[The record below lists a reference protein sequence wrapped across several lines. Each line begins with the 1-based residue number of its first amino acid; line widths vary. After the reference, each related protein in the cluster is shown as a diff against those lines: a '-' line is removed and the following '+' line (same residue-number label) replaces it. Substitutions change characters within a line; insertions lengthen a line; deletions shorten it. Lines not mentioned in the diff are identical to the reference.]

1 MCRPGGGR
9 PASASLGE
17 GDREGDRE
25 DGPPGPGGGRSTIT
39 IRRGLPRPG
48 VYRRCSSRRVN
59 CSPTVETA
67 ASPLRFLGQDCGSFR
82 RPGVR
87 GAHRRDCLDLDS
99 GLPPRPWLLVG
110 YTEAG
115 SNVKHPESYTRAP
128 LRHSGGQPGR
138 RQLCTPSAFGQRV
151 RTRRQRPQP
160 QPRCT
165 LCPWKHQAAS
175 RRPETPRQTDTG
187 GRGRHGCARL
197 PAGARRAPPGG
208 SGRGA
213 LGASQGPQEEPRG
226 YQTDAAARGGRRAA
240 LQGLEGRTG
249 GQSPAESGAG
259 SGASPAEAA
268 SSRQQRGRGGGAEA
282 LPLPRLPVSALGR
295 GRVVGFGLSG
305 SGSGS
310 GSGAGSLRGT
320 RRRWGCG
327 SAMPAVAA

>member
-1 MCRPGGGR
+1 MLLPACKLFTNSGDSSVPLTLSWPGLR
-9 PASASLGE
+9 LF
-17 GDREGDRE
+17 
-25 DGPPGPGGGRSTIT
+25 
-39 IRRGLPRPG
+39 RG
-48 VYRRCSSRRVN
+48 
-59 CSPTVETA
+59 
-67 ASPLRFLGQDCGSFR
+67 
-82 RPGVR
+82 PGVR
-87 GAHRRDCLDLDS
+87 GAHRHDCLDLDS

-213 LGASQGPQEEPRG
+213 LGASRGPQEEPRG
-226 YQTDAAARGGRRAA
+226 YQTDAAAPGGRRAA

-268 SSRQQRGRGGGAEA
+268 SSGQQRGRGGGAEA
-282 LPLPRLPVSALGR
+282 LPLPRLPVGALGR

-310 GSGAGSLRGT
+310 CSGAGSLRGT